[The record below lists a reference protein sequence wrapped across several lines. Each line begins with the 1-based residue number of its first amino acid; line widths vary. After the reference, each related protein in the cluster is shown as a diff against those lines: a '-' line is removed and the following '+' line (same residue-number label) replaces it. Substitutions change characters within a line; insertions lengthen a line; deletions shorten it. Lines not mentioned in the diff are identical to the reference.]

1 MRYLVASAVLLALAA
16 SVSADDSPKATR
28 VIDGRKTTFPAKTIR
43 DGEKALSEVLEACHT
58 IGDRRFENGKEIK
71 YTADDVKQA
80 QKGDHVR
87 FVFPKPIDVTVLG
100 NDMEVSEAVF
110 VNGAFW
116 LVYGKD
122 VARCSKYEHEKMQV
136 FEKWYRQP
144 LPID

>member
-1 MRYLVASAVLLALAA
+1 MRYLATAAALLVAITAVCAEDL
-16 SVSADDSPKATR
+16 PKATR

-43 DGEKALSEVLEACHT
+43 NGEKALTEVLEACHT

-100 NDMEVSEAVF
+100 NEMEVSEAVF
-110 VNGAFW
+110 ANGAFW

-122 VARCSKYEHEKMQV
+122 VARCSKYEYEKMKR
-136 FEKWYRQP
+136 FEDWYRQP
-144 LPID
+144 LPGE